1 LVDHHTLVKMMD
13 RMAQLMLAK
22 DTRKSRE
29 VAGELDLTLAALEE
43 LSGTKQLAWQLRAAA
58 DVCAASLARV
68 PFYQSQGDEY
78 RTAVERFVSL
88 GRVLSLRAPDAV
100 VQAAYSSF
108 KQIPIIDRP
117 GIQNRMRDLEN
128 LSVQGAFR
136 KTGSLSSSGS
146 TGRPMESPRSAA
158 SLELFQALNRR
169 LYRWHQQSPDEKA
182 AFIRQP
188 IPEGVRHVPSWTQG
202 FGHGAGVVIDLMLP
216 HEKQLQIL
224 IREQPKYL
232 VTFPSNLRQLL
243 VASERQRKSPRSLQ
257 SVGLMAEFVP
267 NDLREACEAKWHVRT
282 FATYSS
288 SELGPMAFSC
298 PERPREYRVMSEN
311 ILLEIVDDAG
321 KPCAPGQV
329 GRVVATSLLDPLR
342 PLIRYA
348 IGDYAE
354 AVSSVDGRARV
365 GQIYGRSRNMFIRPD
380 GSRVWP
386 YFRTQAIADMREV
399 EQWKLIQT
407 EPGAICVQLV
417 TSSPL
422 SDSHKAKICE
432 IAGEHLPEGT
442 RVTLEFV
449 TEIPRAASGKFEDFE
464 CRVVEEAS

>member
-1 LVDHHTLVKMMD
+1 MD
-13 RMAQLMLAK
+13 RVAQLAQAKEVKESRLAA
-22 DTRKSRE
+22 D
-29 VAGELDLTLAALEE
+29 ELDRALADLEE
-43 LSGTKQLAWQLRAAA
+43 LSGTRELAWQLRAAA
-58 DVCAASLARV
+58 DVCAASLSRV
-68 PFYQSQGDEY
+68 PFYQSQGAEY
-78 RTAVERFVSL
+78 RASVERFVRL
-88 GRVLSLRAPDAV
+88 GRTLTLRAPDAV
-100 VQAAYSSF
+100 AKAAYGSF
-108 KQIPIIDRP
+108 TQIPIIDRP
-117 GIQNRMRDLEN
+117 GIQNRMRELEN

-169 LYRWHQQSPDEKA
+169 LYRWHQQSTNEKA

-188 IPEGVRHVPSWTQG
+188 IAEGVRHVASWSMG
-202 FGHGAGVVIDLMLP
+202 AGSGAGVVIDLMLP
-216 HEKQLQIL
+216 HEKQLEIL

-243 VASERQRKSPRSLQ
+243 VASERQRKSPRSLT
-257 SVGLMAEFVP
+257 SVGLMAESVP
-267 NDLREACEAKWHVRT
+267 SDLREACEAKWNVRT

-298 PERPREYRVMSEN
+298 PERPQEYRVMSEN
-311 ILLEIVDDAG
+311 ILLEILDEEG

-354 AVSSVDGRARV
+354 AVSSFDARARI
-365 GQIYGRSRNMFIRPD
+365 GQVHGRSRNMFIRPD
-380 GSRVWP
+380 GSRLWP
-386 YFRTQAIADMREV
+386 YFRTQAIADMRAV

-422 SDSHKAKICE
+422 SNDQEAQIRD
-432 IAGEHLPEGT
+432 IAGEHLPAGT
-442 RVTLEFV
+442 QITLEFV
-449 TEIPRAASGKFEDFE
+449 AEISRSKSGKFEDFE
-464 CRVVEEAS
+464 CRVVEERS